1 MLGNDRVL
9 VLGGGNHG
17 AFHSLRDLMMWHAP
31 SATWVKLQTRLAPGC
46 KMPSSALYHS
56 VTPLEEPLH
65 HDGSST
71 GSSTIRK
78 GRGAVS
84 DNSFGCGGGTR
95 RVLMFGG
102 ILGDVPGVARAS
114 HHEYRPPPP
123 HLFVLDL
130 PNLRYDVVESTK
142 MYSL

>member
-1 MLGNDRVL
+1 MLGGDRVL

-17 AFHSLRDLMMWHAP
+17 AFHSLRDVMIWHAS

-65 HDGSST
+65 HGSSIGSST
-71 GSSTIRK
+71 SHTR
-78 GRGAVS
+78 RGTDS
-84 DNSFGCGGGTR
+84 GNSKGCGGGTR

-102 ILGDVPGVARAS
+102 TLGDVPGVARAS

-130 PNLRYDVVESTK
+130 PNLRCDGFESIR
-142 MYSL
+142 MY